1 MTSCSPTPA
10 PESRPA
16 LAGPPAPPG
25 APCSDTRSLQV
36 SGRARRWQGSRC
48 RIGPAA
54 PAAETVTLKELQN
67 GDAACYVIATK
78 ASGEEVNYAGSF
90 ELCQGGTA
98 DASALI
104 GKPVKLT
111 IGREKILAGSCQGDP
126 ECKDTEEVDFVT
138 AVAASP

>member
-1 MTSCSPTPA
+1 MRAALFALTLLLTACSAEEKPA
-10 PESRPA
+10 APP
-16 LAGPPAPPG
+16 PPA
-25 APCSDTRSLQV
+25 APAAPAAPTTP
-36 SGRARRWQGSRC
+36 
-48 RIGPAA
+48 PAA

-78 ASGEEVNYAGSF
+78 ASGEELNVAGAF
-90 ELCQGGTA
+90 ELCQGGPQ

-111 IGREKILAGSCQGDP
+111 VGRQKILAGSCQGDP
-126 ECKDTEEVDFVT
+126 EGKDTEEVDVVT